1 MVNLLLFPTAGKC
14 GALLIQCTLGF
25 PVTSPNFKSK
35 KLLLLPSFY
44 FYEVLEQLKTF
55 HLERVLR
62 FVSIA
67 CNFLRDTT
75 FSWWPREVSYRDSP
89 CIWESAN
96 LMFMGSSRHEF
107 TLSQLKSRTDVA
119 VGFLPLC

>member
-1 MVNLLLFPTAGKC
+1 M
-14 GALLIQCTLGF
+14 
-25 PVTSPNFKSK
+25 TSRNFKSK

-67 CNFLRDTT
+67 SNFLRNRT
-75 FSWWPREVSYRDSP
+75 FTWWMRELSCRDSP
-89 CIWESAN
+89 CTWETAN
-96 LMFMGSSRHEF
+96 FMFMGSSRDDF
-107 TLSQLKSRTDVA
+107 TISQLNSLTDVA
-119 VGFLPLC
+119 VGFRPSC